1 VTDCVFCPANWDKL
15 DIVQEIN
22 GSHLTGRMGKM
33 IVVRPLDPVTE
44 GHVLIIHERHSK
56 DLSDDLFVAMET
68 AAAAAAHVRSER
80 IVRGESF
87 QANIITS
94 VGPHATQTV
103 MHTHVHVVPR
113 RENDGLPLPWT
124 PQHELKKLRAI
135 QALQQIAAESRLDNY
150 SHGIFQQQSP
160 PSWLNGAAAAAHG
173 YIEKITGGDGGPLMR
188 PSNPYLA
195 TEGIGY
201 DDSDD

>member
-1 VTDCVFCPANWDKL
+1 VTDCVFCPANWPNL
-15 DIVQEIN
+15 DVVQREHSSFLIF
-22 GSHLTGRMGKM
+22 
-33 IVVRPLDPVTE
+33 RPLDPVTD
-44 GHVLIIHERHSK
+44 GHVLVVSRHH
-56 DLSDDLFVAMET
+56 T
-68 AAAAAAHVRSER
+68 ANASISTQDTANIMGLAARYVREQG
-80 IVRGESF
+80 IE
-87 QANIITS
+87 ANIITS
-94 VGPHATQTV
+94 IGSHATQTV

-124 PQHELKKLRAI
+124 PQHELKKLHAI
-135 QALQQIAAESRLDNY
+135 QALQQIAQESRLDNY

-195 TEGIGY
+195 TEGLGY